1 MCTSCRVFCPR
12 EVDECSSFLLWTC
25 WWAMT
30 FAAIAHQGLPLG
42 SALSFFPMEGFP
54 PGSAWGFSPLTITTA
69 FVRGGRFGR
78 RCAVL
83 PRNLLICLIHCC
95 DQSSTCG
102 YLCANGRTGHAVSVA
117 LVLSDAP
124 FNLKL
129 AITVTRVLPI
139 PYVLFTCWSMHLRF
153 APCLGIIVRPCRCLL
168 YTSPSPRDQRGS
180 RMPSS
185 A

>member
-1 MCTSCRVFCPR
+1 MGF
-12 EVDECSSFLLWTC
+12 
-25 WWAMT
+25 
-30 FAAIAHQGLPLG
+30 PLG

-83 PRNLLICLIHCC
+83 PRNMLLCLIPSC
-95 DQSSTCG
+95 DQSSTWG
-102 YLCANGRTGHAVSVA
+102 YLCANGRTGHAVGVA

-139 PYVLFTCWSMHLRF
+139 PCVLFTCRAMHWPF
-153 APCLGIIVRPCRCLL
+153 DPCLGINILQRPCRCN
-168 YTSPSPRDQRGS
+168 TPSCNLIEIYR
-180 RMPSS
+180 
-185 A
+185 